1 MRIRIFGIPV
11 TKEIGQGKY
20 EALSLAALAATLISG
35 GIIAKFI
42 AQETYRSHQLE
53 QGDNVRVSDSLAG
66 MVQFI
71 YSIVVQITDILEGVQ
86 EQQEDVLKLYR
97 ARRYREIRAEYLDK
111 FGAPKPSDE

>member
-1 MRIRIFGIPV
+1 MVKAR
-11 TKEIGQGKY
+11 EIAFRSCLKSASQ
-20 EALSLAALAATLISG
+20 LISG

-53 QGDNVRVSDSLAG
+53 QGDNVRVSDSLA
-66 MVQFI
+66 
-71 YSIVVQITDILEGVQ
+71 GVQ

>member
-66 MVQFI
+66 
-71 YSIVVQITDILEGVQ
+71 VQ